1 MTEISRFWS
10 GRTSEGAPGDSG
22 PYSDDQMSQ
31 TLATM
36 FGQSQDNRGVLRGV
50 LEELEVT
57 PAAPA
62 DSTVIVEPGS
72 ALVQG
77 RWYLNDADLSVAIA
91 SNASGSTRIDI
102 VVLEADFTAQT
113 VRIAVVQGT
122 PAAGLPALTQTG
134 LIWQIPLAYLTLAS
148 GFTTIAASAITDLRH
163 YANIPDALGIPIV
176 NNSGSTLEIGTLVY
190 LFASG
195 GGVAPTGTE
204 GQRNLLGV
212 IESRILN
219 GANGRAIVQG
229 IFPVMCDELVAAG
242 ALLEAST
249 TAGQAQAMLRG
260 GAFARV
266 ITANTGAG
274 TRCLAYLN
282 VLADPA
288 LIVTGTYTGN
298 GAATQ
303 AITGLGFK
311 PRIVQIWRQSASQPL
326 IMAEK
331 TDREPTTN
339 AIIFAF
345 GGAGLEGL
353 APYQDD
359 AIRSLDAD
367 GFTVGD
373 TTGLST
379 NFTNINLSTYTFKAW
394 R

>member
-1 MTEISRFWS
+1 M
-10 GRTSEGAPGDSG
+10 
-22 PYSDDQMSQ
+22 
-31 TLATM
+31 
-36 FGQSQDNRGVLRGV
+36 
-50 LEELEVT
+50 
-57 PAAPA
+57 
-62 DSTVIVEPGS
+62 
-72 ALVQG
+72 
-77 RWYLNDADLSVAIA
+77 
-91 SNASGSTRIDI
+91 
-102 VVLEADFTAQT
+102 
-113 VRIAVVQGT
+113 QGT
-122 PAAGLPALTQTG
+122 PGAGLPSLTQTG

-176 NNSGSTLEIGTLVY
+176 NNSGTTLEIGTLVY

-195 GGVAPTGTE
+195 GGIAPTSTE

-219 GANGRAIVQG
+219 GASGRAIVQG

-288 LIVTGTYTGN
+288 LVITGTYTGN

-311 PRIVQIWRQSASQPL
+311 PRKAMIYPIDSNTEGMC
-326 IMAEK
+326 IK
-331 TDREPTTN
+331 TDRDAGTLSYLPLVT
-339 AIIFAF
+339 
-345 GGAGLEGL
+345 GGAVAGYE
-353 APYQDD
+353 DD
-359 AIRSLDAD
+359 HLRSLDTD

-373 TTGLST
+373 GTGTANTL
-379 NFTNINLSTYTFKAW
+379 NVNLRNYAFVAW